1 MWYKTGASFL
11 VFNSFLKVPVIMKSD
26 IEICQTATLIRMK
39 TIASNLGLH
48 DDDITPQG
56 RYKAKVNIDALKHLE
71 DKPSGKLILVTA
83 ITPTPLGEGKTVTTI
98 GLAQGLAK
106 LGESV
111 SACIRQPS
119 MGPVFGVKG
128 GAAGG
133 GYSQVAP
140 MEELNLHLTGDI
152 HAITAA
158 HNLASAA
165 IDARIYHEQRLGY
178 DIFSE
183 NNDLP
188 ALRIDPTQVVW
199 KRVMDH
205 NDRALRM
212 VTIGKNE
219 DNKTINGYER
229 EDGFD
234 ITAASELMAIL
245 ALATD
250 LQDLRQRIGRIVVA
264 YNLDGQPITTEDLQV
279 AGAMTV
285 TMKFA
290 INPTLMQ
297 TLEGVPTF
305 VHSGPFA
312 NIAHGNSSIIADN
325 IALKLTD
332 YTVTEGGFGSDMG
345 LEKACNIKTTVS
357 KKAPD
362 CAVLV
367 ATLRGIKANSGLFP
381 LSSGQSLPKALFV
394 PNQEAL
400 IAGLDNLHWHIK
412 NCAKYGLPVVVAIN
426 RFPEDTQEELDYLA
440 DWVTSQSS
448 ELNVDVAISEAFG
461 KGGEGTR
468 ELAQKVLIACAQ
480 ETEFT
485 PLYTPNMSLL
495 DKLTAVAIKGYGAER
510 LELSEKAQQQLAMF
524 EQLGYQHLSVCMAKT
539 PASIST
545 DGNIKGAPTDFIVP
559 IRELRLCAGAGF
571 VYALCGNV
579 MTMPGLPEKPAFMN
593 LDIDSNGNITGLS

>member
-1 MWYKTGASFL
+1 
-11 VFNSFLKVPVIMKSD
+11 MKSD

-71 DKPSGKLILVTA
+71 NKPNGKLILVSA

-178 DIFSE
+178 ELFTE
-183 NNDLP
+183 KNDLP
-188 ALRIDPTQVVW
+188 ALRIDPERVVW

-212 VTIGKNE
+212 VTIGNNE
-219 DNKTINGYER
+219 EGKTINGYQR

-245 ALATD
+245 ALASD

-264 YNLDGQPITTEDLQV
+264 YNLDGEPVTTEDLQV

-345 LEKACNIKTTVS
+345 LEKACNIKAPLAG
-357 KKAPD
+357 KAPD

-381 LSSGQSLPKALFV
+381 LSPGQALPKALFT
-394 PNQEAL
+394 PNQDAL
-400 IAGLDNLHWHIK
+400 NAGLDNLQWHIN

-426 RFPEDTQEELDYLA
+426 RFPEDTQEELDFLQQWITA
-440 DWVTSQSS
+440 LSS
-448 ELNVDVAISEAFG
+448 ETNVDVSISEAFV
-461 KGGEGTR
+461 KGGEGAK
-468 ELAQKVLIACAQ
+468 ELASKVIAACKKTTQ
-480 ETEFT
+480 FT
-485 PLYTPNMSLL
+485 PLYTSDMSLF
-495 DKLTAVAIKGYGAER
+495 DKLNAVAIKGYGAER
-510 LELSEKAQQQLAMF
+510 IELSEKAQQQLEQF
-524 EQLGYQHLSVCMAKT
+524 EKLGYQSLSVCMAKT

-559 IRELRLCAGAGF
+559 IRELKLCAGAGF
-571 VYALCGNV
+571 IYALCGNV

-593 LDIDSNGNITGLS
+593 LDIDTDGNITGLS

>member
-1 MWYKTGASFL
+1 
-11 VFNSFLKVPVIMKSD
+11 MKSD

-71 DKPSGKLILVTA
+71 NKPNGKLILVSA

-178 DIFSE
+178 ELFSE
-183 NNDLP
+183 KNDLP
-188 ALRIDPTQVVW
+188 ALRIDPERVVW

-212 VTIGKNE
+212 VTIGNNE
-219 DNKTINGYER
+219 EGKTINGYQR

-245 ALATD
+245 ALASD

-264 YNLDGQPITTEDLQV
+264 YNLDGEPVTTEDLQV

-345 LEKACNIKTTVS
+345 LEKACNIKAPLAG
-357 KKAPD
+357 KAPD

-381 LSSGQSLPKALFV
+381 LSPGQALPKALFS

-400 IAGLDNLHWHIK
+400 NAGLNNLQWHIN

-426 RFPEDTQEELDYLA
+426 RFPEDTQEELDFLQQWIA
-440 DWVTSQSS
+440 ALSS
-448 ELNVDVAISEAFG
+448 ETNVDVSISEAFV
-461 KGGEGTR
+461 KGGEGAK
-468 ELAQKVLIACAQ
+468 ELASKVIAACKKTTQ
-480 ETEFT
+480 FT
-485 PLYTPNMSLL
+485 PLYTSDMSLF
-495 DKLTAVAIKGYGAER
+495 DKLNAVAIKGYGAEHI
-510 LELSEKAQQQLAMF
+510 ELSEKAQQQLEQF
-524 EQLGYQHLSVCMAKT
+524 EKLGYQPLSVCMAKT

-559 IRELRLCAGAGF
+559 IRELKLCAGAGF
-571 VYALCGNV
+571 IYALCGNV

-593 LDIDSNGNITGLS
+593 LDIDTDGNITGLS

>member
-1 MWYKTGASFL
+1 
-11 VFNSFLKVPVIMKSD
+11 MKSD
-26 IEICQTATLIRMK
+26 IEICQSATLNKMK

-56 RYKAKVNIDALKHLE
+56 PFKAKVNIDALHRLKTRP
-71 DKPSGKLILVTA
+71 DGKLILVTA

-178 DIFSE
+178 DVFSE
-183 NNDLP
+183 NNQLP
-188 ALRIDPTQVVW
+188 ALRIDPERIVW

-212 VTIGKNE
+212 VTVGKNE
-219 DNKTINGYER
+219 DGKTINGYER

-245 ALATD
+245 ALAAD

-264 YNLDGQPITTEDLQV
+264 YNLDGEPVTTEDLQV

-345 LEKACNIKTTVS
+345 FEKACNIKAPLS
-357 KKAPD
+357 KKSPD

-381 LSSGQSLPKALFV
+381 LSPGQSLPKALFA
-394 PNQEAL
+394 PNKEAL
-400 IAGLDNLHWHIK
+400 DAGLDNLLWHIN
-412 NCAKYGLPVVVAIN
+412 NCAKYGLPIVVAIN
-426 RFPEDTQEELDYLA
+426 RFPDDTQEELDSLL
-440 DWVTSQSS
+440 DWIAHLPK
-448 ELNVDVAISEAFG
+448 EMNVDVAISEAFV
-461 KGGEGTR
+461 KGGDGTI
-468 ELAQKVLIACAQ
+468 ELAKKVVNACQQ
-480 ETEFT
+480 ETQFT
-485 PLYTPNMSLL
+485 PLYTADMSLF
-495 DKLTAVAIKGYGAER
+495 DKLNAVAIKGYGAER
-510 LELSEKAQQQLAMF
+510 IELSEKAQQQLANF
-524 EQLGYQHLSVCMAKT
+524 EQLGYQSLSVCMAKT

-545 DGNIKGAPTDFIVP
+545 DGELKGAPTDFVVP
-559 IRELRLCAGAGF
+559 IRELKLCAGAGF
-571 VYALCGNV
+571 IYALCGNV

-593 LDIDSNGNITGLS
+593 LDIDSNGNIIGLS

>member
-1 MWYKTGASFL
+1 
-11 VFNSFLKVPVIMKSD
+11 MKSD

-71 DKPSGKLILVTA
+71 NKPNGKLILVSA

-98 GLAQGLAK
+98 GLSQGLAK

-178 DIFSE
+178 ELFSE
-183 NNDLP
+183 KNDLP
-188 ALRIDPTQVVW
+188 ALRIDPERVVW

-212 VTIGKNE
+212 VTIGNNE
-219 DNKTINGYER
+219 EGKTINGYQR

-245 ALATD
+245 ALASD

-264 YNLDGQPITTEDLQV
+264 YNLDGEPVTTEDLQV

-345 LEKACNIKTTVS
+345 LEKACNIKAPLAG
-357 KKAPD
+357 KAPD

-381 LSSGQSLPKALFV
+381 LSPGQALPKALFT
-394 PNQEAL
+394 PNQDAL
-400 IAGLDNLHWHIK
+400 NAGLDNLQWHIN

-426 RFPEDTQEELDYLA
+426 RFPEDTQEELDFLQQWITA
-440 DWVTSQSS
+440 LSS
-448 ELNVDVAISEAFG
+448 ETNVDVSISEAFV
-461 KGGEGTR
+461 KGGEGAK
-468 ELAQKVLIACAQ
+468 ELASKVIAACKKTTQ
-480 ETEFT
+480 FT
-485 PLYTPNMSLL
+485 PLYTSDMSLF
-495 DKLTAVAIKGYGAER
+495 DKLNAVAIKGYGAER
-510 LELSEKAQQQLAMF
+510 IELSEKAQQQLEQF
-524 EQLGYQHLSVCMAKT
+524 EKLGYQSLSVCMAKT

-559 IRELRLCAGAGF
+559 IRELKLCAGAGF
-571 VYALCGNV
+571 IYALCGNV

-593 LDIDSNGNITGLS
+593 LDIDTDGNITGLS

>member
-1 MWYKTGASFL
+1 
-11 VFNSFLKVPVIMKSD
+11 MKSD
-26 IEICQTATLIRMK
+26 IEICQTATLIIMK

-71 DKPSGKLILVTA
+71 NKPNGKLILVSA

-178 DIFSE
+178 ELFSE
-183 NNDLP
+183 KNDLP
-188 ALRIDPTQVVW
+188 ALRIDPERVVW

-212 VTIGKNE
+212 VTIGNNE
-219 DNKTINGYER
+219 EGKTINGYQR

-245 ALATD
+245 ALASD

-264 YNLDGQPITTEDLQV
+264 YNLDGEPVTTEDLQV

-290 INPTLMQ
+290 VNPTLMQ

-345 LEKACNIKTTVS
+345 LEKACNIKAPLAG
-357 KKAPD
+357 KAPD

-381 LSSGQSLPKALFV
+381 LSPGQALPKALFT

-400 IAGLDNLHWHIK
+400 NAGLDNLQWHIN

-426 RFPEDTQEELDYLA
+426 RFPEDTQEELDFLQQWITA
-440 DWVTSQSS
+440 LSS
-448 ELNVDVAISEAFG
+448 ETNVDVSISEAFV
-461 KGGEGTR
+461 KGGEGAK
-468 ELAQKVLIACAQ
+468 ELASKVIAACKKTTQ
-480 ETEFT
+480 FT
-485 PLYTPNMSLL
+485 PLYTSDMSLF
-495 DKLTAVAIKGYGAER
+495 DKLNAVAIKGYGAER
-510 LELSEKAQQQLAMF
+510 IELSEKAQQQLEQF
-524 EQLGYQHLSVCMAKT
+524 EKLGYQSLSVCMAKT

-559 IRELRLCAGAGF
+559 IRELKLCAGAGF
-571 VYALCGNV
+571 IYALCGNV

-593 LDIDSNGNITGLS
+593 LDIDTDGNITGLS

>member
-1 MWYKTGASFL
+1 
-11 VFNSFLKVPVIMKSD
+11 MKSD

-71 DKPSGKLILVTA
+71 NKPNGKLILVSA

-98 GLAQGLAK
+98 GLSQGLAK

-178 DIFSE
+178 ELFSE
-183 NNDLP
+183 KNDLP
-188 ALRIDPTQVVW
+188 ALRIDPERVVW

-212 VTIGKNE
+212 VTIGNNE
-219 DNKTINGYER
+219 EGKTINGYQR

-245 ALATD
+245 ALASD

-264 YNLDGQPITTEDLQV
+264 YNLDGEPVTTEDLQV

-290 INPTLMQ
+290 TNPTLMQ

-345 LEKACNIKTTVS
+345 LEKACNIKAPLAG
-357 KKAPD
+357 KAPD

-381 LSSGQSLPKALFV
+381 LSPGQALPKALFA

-400 IAGLDNLHWHIK
+400 NAGLDNLQWHIN

-426 RFPEDTQEELDYLA
+426 RFPEDTQEELDFLQQWIA
-440 DWVTSQSS
+440 ALSS
-448 ELNVDVAISEAFG
+448 ETNVDVSISEAFV
-461 KGGEGTR
+461 KGGEGAK
-468 ELAQKVLIACAQ
+468 ELASKVIAACKKTTQ
-480 ETEFT
+480 FT
-485 PLYTPNMSLL
+485 PLYTSDMSLF
-495 DKLTAVAIKGYGAER
+495 DKLNAVAIKGYGAER
-510 LELSEKAQQQLAMF
+510 IELSEKAQQQLEQF
-524 EQLGYQHLSVCMAKT
+524 EKLGYQSLSVCMAKT

-559 IRELRLCAGAGF
+559 IRELKLCAGAGF
-571 VYALCGNV
+571 IYALCGNV

-593 LDIDSNGNITGLS
+593 LDIDTDGNITGLS

>member
-1 MWYKTGASFL
+1 
-11 VFNSFLKVPVIMKSD
+11 MKSD

-71 DKPSGKLILVTA
+71 NKPNGKLILVSV

-178 DIFSE
+178 ELFSE
-183 NNDLP
+183 KNDLP
-188 ALRIDPTQVVW
+188 ALRIDPERVVW

-212 VTIGKNE
+212 VTIGNNE
-219 DNKTINGYER
+219 EGKTINGYQR

-245 ALATD
+245 ALASD

-264 YNLDGQPITTEDLQV
+264 YNLDGEPVTTEDLQV

-345 LEKACNIKTTVS
+345 LEKACNIKAPLAG
-357 KKAPD
+357 KAPD

-381 LSSGQSLPKALFV
+381 LSPGQALPKALFA

-400 IAGLDNLHWHIK
+400 NAGLDNLQWHIN

-426 RFPEDTQEELDYLA
+426 RFPEDTQEELDFLQQWIA
-440 DWVTSQSS
+440 ALSS
-448 ELNVDVAISEAFG
+448 ETNVDVSISEAFM
-461 KGGEGTR
+461 KGGEGAK
-468 ELAQKVLIACAQ
+468 ELASKVIAACKKTTQ
-480 ETEFT
+480 FT
-485 PLYTPNMSLL
+485 PLYTSDMSLF
-495 DKLTAVAIKGYGAER
+495 DKLNAVAIKGYGAER
-510 LELSEKAQQQLAMF
+510 IELSEKAQQQLEQF
-524 EQLGYQHLSVCMAKT
+524 EKLGYQSLSVCMAKT

-559 IRELRLCAGAGF
+559 IRELKLCAGAGF
-571 VYALCGNV
+571 IYALCGNV

-593 LDIDSNGNITGLS
+593 LDIDTDGNITGLS